1 MLLETDTFLKELTM
15 ATRRGPR
22 FKECRRLGVNTCGHP
37 KAMDRANAP
46 AFRKKHK
53 VSDYGM
59 QLAEK
64 QKVKA
69 YYGIFEKQLRNYY
82 DKASRSA
89 LRTGDALI
97 TTLECRLDNLVY
109 RIGFGNSIRLS
120 RQLVS
125 HGHVLVN
132 GKKVDIPSYE
142 CSVGD
147 VISLK
152 ERSRKNESFKK
163 NFLGA
168 VKFKLA
174 YLDKNEAGFSGT
186 LLRMPERAEVPIEI
200 NDQLVV
206 EFYSK

>member
-1 MLLETDTFLKELTM
+1 M

-22 FKECRRLGVNTCGHP
+22 FKECRRLGVNACGHP
-37 KAMDRANAP
+37 KAMDRANDP

-53 VSDYGM
+53 VSDYGL

-82 DKASRSA
+82 AEASKSV

-97 TTLECRLDNLVY
+97 TTLECRLDNLVF

-125 HGHVLVN
+125 HGHILVN
-132 GKKVDIPSYE
+132 GKKVDIPSYR
-142 CSVGD
+142 CKVGD

-152 ERSRKNESFKK
+152 EKSQKNEQFKK

-168 VKFKLA
+168 AKFKLA
-174 YLDKNEAGFSGT
+174 YIDKDEAKCAGT
-186 LLRMPERAEVPIEI
+186 FLRMPERAEVPVEI

>member
-1 MLLETDTFLKELTM
+1 
-15 ATRRGPR
+15 
-22 FKECRRLGVNTCGHP
+22 
-37 KAMDRANAP
+37 
-46 AFRKKHK
+46 
-53 VSDYGM
+53 M

-82 DKASRSA
+82 AQASRSEQ
-89 LRTGDALI
+89 RTGDALI

-125 HGHVLVN
+125 HGHILVN
-132 GKKVDIPSYE
+132 GKKVDIPSYQ
-142 CSVGD
+142 CKTGD

-152 ERSRKNESFKK
+152 EKSRKNESFKK

-168 VKFKLA
+168 AKFKLA
-174 YLDKNEAGFSGT
+174 YLDKNEEGFAGT
-186 LLRMPERAEVPIEI
+186 LLRTPERAEVPIEI

>member
-1 MLLETDTFLKELTM
+1 M

-22 FKECRRLGVNTCGHP
+22 FKECRRLGVNACGHP
-37 KAMDRANAP
+37 KAMDRAGAP

-59 QLAEK
+59 QLTEK

-82 DKASRSA
+82 AQATKSTE
-89 LRTGDALI
+89 RTGDVLI

-125 HGHVLVN
+125 HGHILVN
-132 GKKVDIPSYE
+132 GNKVDIPSYQ
-142 CSVGD
+142 CKIGD
-147 VISLK
+147 VITMK
-152 ERSRKNESFKK
+152 ERSRKNEQFKK

-168 VKFKLA
+168 AKFKLA
-174 YLDKNEAGFSGT
+174 YLDKNEEAFSGT
-186 LLRMPERAEVPIEI
+186 LLRRPERSEVPVEI

>member
-1 MLLETDTFLKELTM
+1 M

-37 KAMDRANAP
+37 KAMDRTSDP

-59 QLAEK
+59 QLNEK
-64 QKVKA
+64 QKVKS

-82 DKASRSA
+82 AEASKSTM
-89 LRTGDALI
+89 RTGDALL
-97 TTLECRLDNLVY
+97 TKLECRLDNLVY

-125 HGHVLVN
+125 HGHILVN
-132 GKKVDIPSYE
+132 GKKVDIPSYI
-142 CSVGD
+142 CKAGD
-147 VISLK
+147 VVSMK
-152 ERSRKNESFKK
+152 EKSAKNEQFRK

-168 VKFKLA
+168 AHFKLA
-174 YLDKNEAGFSGT
+174 YIDKNEEKFAGT
-186 LLRMPERAEVPIEI
+186 LLRVPERSELPLEI

>member
-1 MLLETDTFLKELTM
+1 M

-37 KAMDRANAP
+37 KAMDRTSAP

-64 QKVKA
+64 QKVKS

-82 DKASRSA
+82 AQASKSEQ
-89 LRTGDALI
+89 RTGDVLL

-125 HGHVLVN
+125 HGHIIVN
-132 GKKVDIPSYE
+132 GKKVDIPSYQ
-142 CSVGD
+142 CKVGD
-147 VISLK
+147 VIALK
-152 ERSRKNESFKK
+152 EKSRKNEAFKK

-168 VKFKLA
+168 VKFKVA
-174 YLDKNEAGFSGT
+174 YLDKNETGFAGT
-186 LLRMPERAEVPIEI
+186 LLRTPERAEVPVEI

>member
-1 MLLETDTFLKELTM
+1 M

-37 KAMDRANAP
+37 KAMDRTSAP

-64 QKVKA
+64 QKVKS

-82 DKASRSA
+82 AQASRSEQ
-89 LRTGDALI
+89 RTGDVLL

-125 HGHVLVN
+125 HGHITVN
-132 GKKVDIPSYE
+132 GKKVDIPSYQ
-142 CSVGD
+142 CKVGD
-147 VISLK
+147 VIALK
-152 ERSRKNESFKK
+152 EKSRKNEAFKK

-168 VKFKLA
+168 VKFKVA
-174 YLDKNEAGFSGT
+174 YLDKNEAGFAGT
-186 LLRMPERAEVPIEI
+186 LLRTPERAEVPVEI

>member
-1 MLLETDTFLKELTM
+1 M

-22 FKECRRLGVNTCGHP
+22 VKECRRLGVNACGHP

-53 VSDYGM
+53 VSDDGM

-82 DKASRSA
+82 AQASRSE
-89 LRTGDALI
+89 LRTGDALL

-125 HGHVLVN
+125 HGHILVN
-132 GKKVDIPSYE
+132 GKKIDIPSYQ
-142 CSVGD
+142 CKVGD
-147 VISLK
+147 VITLK
-152 ERSRKNESFKK
+152 EKSAKNETFKK

-168 VKFKLA
+168 AKFKVA
-174 YLDKNEAGFSGT
+174 YLDKNETGFSGT
-186 LLRMPERAEVPIEI
+186 LLRKPERAEIPVEI

>member
-1 MLLETDTFLKELTM
+1 M

-37 KAMDRANAP
+37 KAMDRANDP

-59 QLAEK
+59 QLTEK
-64 QKVKA
+64 QKVKS
-69 YYGIFEKQLRNYY
+69 YYGIFERQLRNYY
-82 DKASRSA
+82 EQASKSTTM
-89 LRTGDALI
+89 RTGDALI

-125 HGHVLVN
+125 HGHILVN
-132 GKKVDIPSYE
+132 GKKVDIPSYR
-142 CSVGD
+142 CRPGD
-147 VISLK
+147 VISMK
-152 ERSRKNESFKK
+152 EKSTKNEQFRK

-168 VKFKLA
+168 AHFKLA
-174 YLDKNEAGFSGT
+174 YIEKNEEAFSGT
-186 LLRMPERAEVPIEI
+186 LLRLPERSEVPVEI

>member
-1 MLLETDTFLKELTM
+1 M

-22 FKECRRLGVNTCGHP
+22 FKECRRLGVNACGHP
-37 KAMDRANAP
+37 KAMDRVNAP

-82 DKASRSA
+82 AEASSSE

-125 HGHVLVN
+125 HGHIHVN
-132 GKKVDIPSYE
+132 GKKVDIPSYQ
-142 CSVGD
+142 CRVGD

-152 ERSRKNESFKK
+152 EKSRKNESFKK

-168 VKFKLA
+168 VKFKVA
-174 YLDKNEAGFSGT
+174 YLDKNEEGFAGT
-186 LLRMPERAEVPIEI
+186 LLRKPERAEVPIEI